1 MWLWQCH
8 VCPFRLWLHASLS
21 NLRSFGLI
29 IFSSL
34 ILIPNSWYL
43 ASHPTHQ
50 SGYNFLYSNVWLPG
64 QQQRKTYMIIPRYL
78 RGIVSRTPQL
88 PHLKPTKS
96 ELAFWQDYQ
105 EIQMNVKIWETALCT
120 TSWPEDVSYLPGI
133 WGTPG
138 ILGTAHTPIIHS
150 TSCEWVIFQP
160 NPEHEKKMTWTHIWL
175 CWYYNQHLCDFT
187 AALCAVTSVT
197 NAPLYQLSSLH
208 TKLLQNIVPA
218 NSKHLF
224 SHSFWGSGKA
234 SRE

>member
-1 MWLWQCH
+1 MWLWQCQ
-8 VCPFRLWLHASLS
+8 VCPFRLWLPASLS
-21 NLRSFGLI
+21 KLRAFGLI

-43 ASHPTHQ
+43 ASHPTRQ
-50 SGYNFLYSNVWLPG
+50 SRYNFLYSNVWLPG
-64 QQQRKTYMIIPRYL
+64 QQQRKAYMVIPGYL
-78 RGIVSRTPQL
+78 RGIVSRTSEL

-120 TSWPEDVSYLPGI
+120 TSRPEDVSYLPGI

-160 NPEHEKKMTWTHIWL
+160 NPEHEKKWL
-175 CWYYNQHLCDFT
+175 GPTFGSAGTT
-187 AALCAVTSVT
+187 ASTCVTL
-197 NAPLYQLSSLH
+197 PLPCVLLL
-208 TKLLQNIVPA
+208 LLQMPLCISYQHCIPNYC
-218 NSKHLF
+218 KT
-224 SHSFWGSGKA
+224 
-234 SRE
+234 